1 MLFYRGVVSLS
12 RAYCLD
18 NYSNKPMHF
27 TEEMEFGVAVK
38 GVVLVH
44 GDD

>member
-12 RAYCLD
+12 GEYCLD

-27 TEEMEFGVAVK
+27 REEIEFGVAVK

-44 GDD
+44 ADD